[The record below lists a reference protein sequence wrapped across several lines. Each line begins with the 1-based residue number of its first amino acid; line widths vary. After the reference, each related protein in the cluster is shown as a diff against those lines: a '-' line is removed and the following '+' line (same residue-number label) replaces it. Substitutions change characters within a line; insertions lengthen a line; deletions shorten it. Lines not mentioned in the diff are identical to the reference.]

1 MRFKLICQALAELRM
16 RYATVFQQAW
26 RERKQTDRPLR
37 LAHETQFL
45 PAELALQDTPVSPAP
60 RAVMWVLI
68 IFMLLLLT
76 WATFGH
82 MDVVA
87 TASGRVVPNGRIKT
101 IQPFETATVKK
112 IYVTDGQQ
120 VKQGDKLIEL
130 DATTAQADSDRIDS
144 DLDMARLQMQRA
156 RSMLMALDEGKLSAL
171 SRPDGISDERFQE
184 SVRFLQGQY
193 DEYVAKLSR
202 SMAEIARRDAE
213 LNSSRALVR
222 KFEQTLPLVRQKAED
237 FKRLAEQHFVAR
249 HGYMEQEQARIE
261 QEASLAAQRSRVQEI
276 AAALLEAHGQH
287 SALSAEV
294 RRVSLDSLNE
304 GSQKSAALEQE
315 MIKALSRAK
324 LMTLTAP
331 VDGTV
336 QQLAV
341 HTVGGVVTPA
351 QPVMVIVPHDNPLEV
366 EAFIENRDIGF
377 VKPDQDADVK
387 IETFLYTK
395 YGTVPAKVVS
405 VSHDAIHDER
415 RGPVYSMRIKMAR
428 TTIMAEG
435 IPVNL
440 SPGMAVMVDV
450 KTGKRRVVDYFLD
463 PLFKYKN
470 ESLRER

>member
-1 MRFKLICQALAELRM
+1 MRFRLFCQAMADLRM

-26 RERKQTDRPLR
+26 RERKQTDNPPR

-60 RAVMWVLI
+60 RVLMWVLMT
-68 IFMLLLLT
+68 FMLLVAI

-87 TASGRVVPNGRIKT
+87 TASGRVVPNDRIKT
-101 IQPFETATVKK
+101 IQPFETAAVKK
-112 IYVTDGQQ
+112 IHVTDGQR
-120 VKQGDKLIEL
+120 VKRGDRLIEL
-130 DATTAQADSDRIDS
+130 DATTAQADAASIGS
-144 DLDMARLQMQRA
+144 DLDMARLQIQRA
-156 RSMLMALDEGKLSAL
+156 RAMLTALDEGKLSAL

-184 SVRFLQGQY
+184 AVHLLQSQY

-202 SMAEIARRDAE
+202 STAEIAKKNAE
-213 LNSSRALVR
+213 LHSAQALVHQ
-222 KFEQTLPLVRQKAED
+222 FEQTVPLVRQKAED
-237 FKRLAEQHFVAR
+237 FKRLAAQNFVAR
-249 HGYMEQEQARIE
+249 HSYIEQEQARIE
-261 QEASLAAQRSRVQEI
+261 QEASLAAQRSRVKEI

-294 RRVSLDSLNE
+294 QRENLNSLHE
-304 GSQKSAALEQE
+304 GNRKSTALEQD
-315 MIKALSRAK
+315 MIKALSRAQ

-351 QPVMVIVPHDNPLEV
+351 QPVMMIVPRDNLLEV
-366 EAFIENRDIGF
+366 EAFIENKDIGF
-377 VKPDQDADVK
+377 IKPDQDADVK

-405 VSHDAIHDER
+405 VSHDAINDEK
-415 RGPVYSMRIKMAR
+415 RGLVYSTRIKMAH
-428 TTIMAEG
+428 TTIMVEG
-435 IPVNL
+435 VPVNL

-450 KTGKRRVVDYFLD
+450 KTGKRRVIDYFLD
-463 PLFKYKN
+463 PLLKYKN

>member
-351 QPVMVIVPHDNPLEV
+351 HPVMVIVPHDNPLEV